1 MTRAP
6 PSRPAWP
13 RSTRDR
19 SGMEKPTLPPATRA
33 CFSDCWWVW
42 VGCRWCD
49 RSRA

>member
-19 SGMEKPTLPPATRA
+19 SGMEKPTLPPALGGRCSLTSCSCSAR
-33 CFSDCWWVW
+33 
-42 VGCRWCD
+42 
-49 RSRA
+49 